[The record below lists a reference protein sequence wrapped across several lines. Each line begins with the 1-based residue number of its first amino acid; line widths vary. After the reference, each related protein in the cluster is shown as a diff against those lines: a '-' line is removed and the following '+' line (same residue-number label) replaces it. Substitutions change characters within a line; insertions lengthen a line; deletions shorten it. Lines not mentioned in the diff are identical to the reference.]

1 MKRKV
6 ISVLLSLGMISALVT
21 GWCIIRYQ
29 GTDFKAESVP

>member
-21 GWCIIRYQ
+21 GWCIRYQ